1 VRRATLSLDV
11 AAALAVVAAP
21 SSRVLHAGIPG
32 VSAEPIDDAADAIT
46 AMEVD
51 RARTILSKLDAG
63 ETKVAY
69 QLGRLAMEV
78 GDCDEASKRLA
89 PEAVQLFSEGDG
101 LLTIA
106 RGCARAMAA
115 VVTVEDK
122 EHQVVVRLQDDA
134 DRALVPLIGDTIAK
148 QRDVLEKDLGVK
160 MPVPTRIDVVRD
172 QFSLAAMTGLPHASA
187 QTTGTVAIAKFGRV
201 ILLSPRAPS
210 LGYGWRDTLAHEL
223 THLALTRGTL
233 DRAPLWL
240 QEGVAKREEVRWRA
254 PGPTD
259 DNVPADAIAAAG
271 LAKGLGRPLDGIGP
285 SIAMLP
291 SAREATVVFAEV
303 TSFVRFISGDRAGAP
318 GAPTASDVLPKLVA
332 AYRKGLDTDA
342 ALLEVTGKDLKAWNG
357 VWRPWVATKT
367 QKLPAVLD
375 LDLAGPSLASP
386 AFDPRSAGRSLRL
399 GELLL
404 GRHHPKAARVEL
416 DPLAAHLSSDPLVSA
431 RIACARFQMGDAP
444 SARLLVGEPTKIT
457 GDLGVWWAMRA
468 EILRALGE
476 PAGDIATSYDI
487 AVAHDP
493 LLVPVACGWE
503 AALSPGDPWLVVAKG
518 LCVTARARTW
528 PELGQD

>member
-1 VRRATLSLDV
+1 MKTTSLLASLVATV
-11 AAALAVVAAP
+11 ALVVASAQRP
-21 SSRVLHAGIPG
+21 LHAGIPG
-32 VSAEPIDDAADAIT
+32 VTKDPLDEAADAIT

-51 RARTILSKLDAG
+51 RARELLVKMDPSKT
-63 ETKVAY
+63 EVAY

-89 PEAVQLFSEGDG
+89 PEAVQIFSEGDG

-106 RGCARAMAA
+106 RGCARAMAG

-134 DRALVPLIGDTIAK
+134 DRALVPLVGDTIAR

-160 MPVPTRIDVVRD
+160 MPLPTRVDIVRD
-172 QFSLAAMTGLPHASA
+172 QFSLAAMTGLPHAAA

-201 ILLSPRAPS
+201 ILLSPRAPA

-240 QEGVAKREEVRWRA
+240 QEGVAKREEVRWRP
-254 PGPTD
+254 PGATD
-259 DNVPADAIAAAG
+259 DNMPADAIAAAG

-291 SAREATVVFAEV
+291 SAREAMVVFAEV

-318 GAPTASDVLPKLVA
+318 GAPTASDALPRLVS

-342 ALLEVTGKDLKAWNG
+342 ALLEVTGKDLKAWNT

-367 QKLPAVLD
+367 AKLPDTLG
-375 LDLAGPSLASP
+375 LNGAGPKLASP
-386 AFDPRSAGRSLRL
+386 AFDERSAGRSVRL

-404 GRHHPKAARVEL
+404 GRNHPKAARTLL
-416 DPLAAHLSSDPLVSA
+416 DPLAPHLSSDPLVSA
-431 RIACARFQMGDAP
+431 RIACARFRLGDAP
-444 SARLLVGEPTKIT
+444 GARLAVADPRLIT
-457 GDLGVWWAMRA
+457 GDLGAWWAIRA
-468 EILRALGE
+468 EILQALGE
-476 PAGDIATSYDI
+476 PTAEVAASYEVAI
-487 AVAHDP
+487 AHDP
-493 LLVPVACGWE
+493 LLVSAACGWDGL
-503 AALSPGDPWLVVAKG
+503 LSPADPWSVVAKG

-528 PELGQD
+528 PALGQD